1 MRNEIGFGAMKIGKL
16 ITVENVIFLDNF
28 EKNNY
33 KKWGKQGLT
42 FSTLKNTLKN
52 ILKIPKFQFE
62 LFQIFLRFC
71 KFQLEKLDDFNSLK

>member
-33 KKWGKQGLT
+33 KKWGK
-42 FSTLKNTLKN
+42 
-52 ILKIPKFQFE
+52 
-62 LFQIFLRFC
+62 
-71 KFQLEKLDDFNSLK
+71 

>member
-52 ILKIPKFQFE
+52 ILKIPKFQ
-62 LFQIFLRFC
+62 
-71 KFQLEKLDDFNSLK
+71 NSNLNSSKYF